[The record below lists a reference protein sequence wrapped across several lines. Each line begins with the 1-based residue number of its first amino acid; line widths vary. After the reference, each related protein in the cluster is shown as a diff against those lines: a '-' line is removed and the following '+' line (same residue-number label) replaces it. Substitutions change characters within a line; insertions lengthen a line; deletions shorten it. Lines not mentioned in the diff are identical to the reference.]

1 MMQSFCQKTPNSH
14 LQVIFRWTIWAW
26 KWSMLS
32 EEEAKNFI
40 VKNCS
45 IVEEAIMDPFAKM
58 GWNFRWR
65 ING

>member
-1 MMQSFCQKTPNSH
+1 

-58 GWNFRWR
+58 GWNFRWK